1 MEDNTSINNRIQSII
16 NEVYNGNVSK
26 FCREVGVKQPTMNT
40 ILGERKSKPSYDILY
55 AILNAITLKS
65 ISIEWLITGKGTMLK
80 SESQPPRPETL
91 GKNAIKYYPA
101 VNGSMGG
108 VQFLDCP
115 DETSIDIILPGFAEC
130 KFAINAYGDSM
141 YPVIKSGQ
149 VVLLMEWKES
159 FIDWGHIYMVV
170 TKSGYRTIKYVRPS
184 EKEGFIRC
192 ESENKESNPAFDIE
206 MEDIHKLFLV
216 KGWVCRDTI

>member
-1 MEDNTSINNRIQSII
+1 MNAKERFIEYLKMKGIGQTSFEQSS
-16 NEVYNGNVSK
+16 GLS
-26 FCREVGVKQPTMNT
+26 RG
-40 ILGERKSKPSYDILY
+40 
-55 AILNAITLKS
+55 S
-65 ISIEWLITGKGTMLK
+65 ISQKSGFSANSIEKIAIACPDLNLEWLILGNEPMLK

>member
-1 MEDNTSINNRIQSII
+1 
-16 NEVYNGNVSK
+16 
-26 FCREVGVKQPTMNT
+26 
-40 ILGERKSKPSYDILY
+40 
-55 AILNAITLKS
+55 
-65 ISIEWLITGKGTMLK
+65 
-80 SESQPPRPETL
+80 
-91 GKNAIKYYPA
+91 
-101 VNGSMGG
+101 MGG

>member
-1 MEDNTSINNRIQSII
+1 
-16 NEVYNGNVSK
+16 
-26 FCREVGVKQPTMNT
+26 MNT